1 MKIIYVSLIGLF
13 LLTFVGCVGSD
24 SLSYEEKVYLILCRA
39 KGIEQTSPSFS
50 LCDQDAEQEY
60 LENPALETS
69 LNRLDV
75 FRPDLVNSSFDG
87 TQQSALLSD
96 LKEMDIGHP
105 RYLSTHLML
114 QLSMD
119 RWIKTAQDTQQ
130 SLEDEEQIL
139 HNKFPGH
146 FGRFNSVRS
155 PKHPLGYYSC
165 RSVLDPS
172 DDFREMVEDIKGVST
187 NFFCGL
193 LEQEYIFLLQL
204 AQHFVILSRTEDV
217 DEVYLK
223 SDNGFR
229 NRANNSNR
237 LLMPW

>member
-39 KGIEQTSPSFS
+39 KGIEPTSYSFD
-50 LCDQDAEQEY
+50 LCDQDAELEY
-60 LENPALETS
+60 LENPVLETS

-75 FRPDLVNSSFDG
+75 FRPDAVNSSFDG
-87 TQQSALLSD
+87 TVQSALLSD
-96 LKEMDIGHP
+96 LKEIDIGHP

-114 QLSMD
+114 HLCMD

-130 SLEDEEQIL
+130 SLEAEEQFL
-139 HNKFPGH
+139 SSKFPVF
-146 FGRFNSVRS
+146 FG
-155 PKHPLGYYSC
+155 PLGDYNC

-204 AQHFVILSRTEDV
+204 AQHFVILSKTEDV

>member
-1 MKIIYVSLIGLF
+1 M
-13 LLTFVGCVGSD
+13 
-24 SLSYEEKVYLILCRA
+24 
-39 KGIEQTSPSFS
+39 
-50 LCDQDAEQEY
+50 
-60 LENPALETS
+60 
-69 LNRLDV
+69 NRLDV
-75 FRPDLVNSSFDG
+75 FRPDAVNSSFDG
-87 TQQSALLSD
+87 TVQSALLSD

-130 SLEDEEQIL
+130 SLEDEEQFL
-139 HNKFPGH
+139 SSKFPVF
-146 FGRFNSVRS
+146 FG
-155 PKHPLGYYSC
+155 PLGDYNC

-172 DDFREMVEDIKGVST
+172 DDIREMVEDIKGVST

-217 DEVYLK
+217 DEGYLK